1 MKAEVNQIF
10 NSFSRKY
17 SFISVEKSVVESFVN
32 ENQKWIESNSE
43 DVVLDGLQDYVG
55 SQMLYDEIVY

>member
-10 NSFSRKY
+10 NSFSQKY
-17 SFISVEKSVVESFVN
+17 SFISVEKSVVEIFVN
-32 ENQKWIESNSE
+32 ENKKWIESNCE
-43 DVVLDGLQDYVG
+43 DVVLDGLQDNVG

>member
-10 NSFSRKY
+10 NSFSQKY
-17 SFISVEKSVVESFVN
+17 SFISVEKSVVEIFVN
-32 ENQKWIESNSE
+32 ENKKWIESNCE